1 MYANIFTIHGSDG
14 ILMLKGFKPTR
25 TCGRFVSF
33 LHVATHRV
41 TGFENGQVHF
51 WWNHLSSDQNLGHLL
66 YTGDIKIKKYP
77 AI

>member
-1 MYANIFTIHGSDG
+1 MYANIFTVNDG
-14 ILMLKGFKPTR
+14 LVMLKGFKH

-51 WWNHLSSDQNLGHLL
+51 WGNHLSSD
-66 YTGDIKIKKYP
+66 
-77 AI
+77 